1 MSNDVGVLVPNCSK
15 SKILEIAQ
23 MRRQGYQYKAIAR
36 KVHRSVTTVNRY
48 HRVYEKF
55 GIDVF
60 AEDR

>member
-1 MSNDVGVLVPNCSK
+1 MSSEVGVLVPNCSK
-15 SKILEIAQ
+15 STVELIAQ
-23 MRRQGYQYKAIAR
+23 MRRQGLGYKAIAR

-55 GIDVF
+55 GIDAF